1 MKKLKS
7 IFVAALAIVAIL
19 AFVFTPI
26 ILAGA
31 DEVSTMPEISAGIG
45 TETTEDVAD
54 VETPTEDE
62 TVENTENVSSYYY
75 TESEEKSIRFDFL
88 DESNVS
94 CVLLLNGEEV
104 ATVNATYNRIGGNVV
119 EIYAMGDWMG
129 TYRLN
134 ADGSAINISYQYEE
148 DEGIP
153 AEGESI
159 ENSSVLDEETPV
171 NEPIIDE
178 DVDKF
183 LQPIL
188 CGAAGLCGTLI
199 VVVFVLVFLKKY
211 GKEIKEFLKW
221 LRERK
226 LSFENEEKTLKT
238 IDEHI
243 LSTYN
248 KLEELREKNGTEY
261 AEVLKLVKDLISTVL
276 KENADTLNMT
286 DEHYHK
292 IMKILEML
300 AVGNSE
306 LVRKGV
312 ADNIVKEIETADKV

>member
-1 MKKLKS
+1 MKKLK
-7 IFVAALAIVAIL
+7 IVFVAGLAALALCFGFFLPVAY
-19 AFVFTPI
+19 VS
-26 ILAGA
+26 A
-31 DEVSTMPEISAGIG
+31 DEVSETSEISAEIG
-45 TETTEDVAD
+45 AESLESVES
-54 VETPTEDE
+54 VETPAESE
-62 TVENTENVSSYYY
+62 SVENT
-75 TESEEKSIRFDFL
+75 
-88 DESNVS
+88 
-94 CVLLLNGEEV
+94 
-104 ATVNATYNRIGGNVV
+104 
-119 EIYAMGDWMG
+119 
-129 TYRLN
+129 
-134 ADGSAINISYQYEE
+134 
-148 DEGIP
+148 P
-153 AEGESI
+153 
-159 ENSSVLDEETPV
+159 VLDEETQDGA
-171 NEPIIDE
+171 PIIDE
-178 DVDKF
+178 DMDKF

-188 CGAAGLCGTLI
+188 CGAAGLIGTLI
-199 VVVFVLVFLKKY
+199 VVLIVFFFLRKY
-211 GKEIKEFLKW
+211 RKEVKEFFKW

-226 LSFENEEKTLKT
+226 VSFENEEQTLKT

-276 KENADTLNMT
+276 KENADTHHIT